1 MNYKSQNFVQSY
13 RLSVHISCKYDFS
26 LTDESILMKLHKA
39 VYSLRMCMK
48 EDNPIRSNIKGDN
61 LRETIICLEWGGGGY
76 ILCDLTRRSS
86 SSGKSTLEYVFSY
99 LV

>member
-1 MNYKSQNFVQSY
+1 MNYKSQNFVQSD

-26 LTDESILMKLHKA
+26 LTDESILIKLHKA

-61 LRETIICLEWGGGGY
+61 LRETIICLEWGGVGVY
-76 ILCDLTRRSS
+76 PL
-86 SSGKSTLEYVFSY
+86 
-99 LV
+99 